1 MAFFYSAS
9 LSSGTSKTTSLESVA
24 KRDFMIDSTPSPS
37 LVEMSFDVTMATKEA
52 WLSLNA
58 ALASESTVSS
68 TTQLKRDFIGSRLSS
83 FSSCCSSALSDTREP
98 KTGFS
103 VMNRAFVCR
112 DSIHLGTSIL
122 LNASLLRSLMKSQQ
136 FAVGLRLI
144 ARGSSEEK
152 QNNIVF
158 VNQLIKMPAC
168 LTVSFSRI
176 EMGEQLPQATKLWNP
191 ACATKEEWWWLRA
204 SVLKPLAQA
213 TQVV

>member
-1 MAFFYSAS
+1 
-9 LSSGTSKTTSLESVA
+9 
-24 KRDFMIDSTPSPS
+24 MIDSTPSPS

-68 TTQLKRDFIGSRLSS
+68 IPLLKSDFIGSRLSS
-83 FSSCCSSALSDTREP
+83 FSSCWISSSALSDTREP

-176 EMGEQLPQATKLWNP
+176 EMGEQLPQATKMWNP